1 LPVEVAALVDNR
13 GYVVALGFT
22 GPCEVLQL
30 YINGLPF
37 PLETEVK
44 GTLFGRIQEE
54 MIVFKDGSLDF
65 FALARWASF
74 VSS

>member
-30 YINGLPF
+30 YINGLSF

-44 GTLFGRIQEE
+44 GTIRWIDQEE
-54 MIVFKDGSLDF
+54 MIVFEDGSLDF
-65 FALARWASF
+65 FALAR
-74 VSS
+74 